1 MSSSESCIVS
11 AFETLKVRDIKKL
24 FFSKLL
30 TAKFPRLTHSTTS
43 ERVEIIL
50 YVMYYYLSYLFLC
63 LLIILAQY
71 KTIKT
76 MLKMLLTSVDL
87 MYSRTSVSCCSD
99 PHLFCGL
106 NWLVIANKVIIHF
119 THFVPSSSTK
129 PIFAR
134 LTDVARMD
142 VQLEIN
148 VYVGLNRNIRIV
160 SKYLCPLTDIELS
173 LLNITF

>member
-30 TAKFPRLTHSTTS
+30 TAKFPRLTHSMTS

-71 KTIKT
+71 KTIKM
-76 MLKMLLTSVDL
+76 MLKTLLTSADL
-87 MYSRTSVSCCSD
+87 MYYRTSVSCHLD
-99 PHLFCGL
+99 PHLFCGI
-106 NWLVIANKVIIHF
+106 NWPVITNKVIICF
-119 THFVPSSSTK
+119 THFIPSSSTK
-129 PIFAR
+129 SGRHECQI
-134 LTDVARMD
+134 
-142 VQLEIN
+142 VQKLRN
-148 VYVGLNRNIRIV
+148 LNSFN
-160 SKYLCPLTDIELS
+160 
-173 LLNITF
+173 F

>member
-71 KTIKT
+71 KTIKM
-76 MLKMLLTSVDL
+76 MLKTLLTSADL
-87 MYSRTSVSCCSD
+87 MYYRTSVSCHLD
-99 PHLFCGL
+99 PHLFCG
-106 NWLVIANKVIIHF
+106 IICF
-119 THFVPSSSTK
+119 THFIPSSSTK
-129 PIFAR
+129 SRRHECQI
-134 LTDVARMD
+134 
-142 VQLEIN
+142 VQKLRN
-148 VYVGLNRNIRIV
+148 LNSFN
-160 SKYLCPLTDIELS
+160 
-173 LLNITF
+173 F